1 MTRAILVTD
10 GDERSAL
17 AVVRSLGRAGHKV
30 YVCSTSGQSIA
41 GASRHA
47 SGEQIVAPS
56 LTSADSFAREIRSLI
71 ELWGID
77 VLFPMTEQAFNAVFA
92 NPELFIDVL
101 IPAASPE
108 NFRAISDKRLVTEAA
123 AACGL
128 AVPTQIVLG
137 TPADAGN
144 LGERELHF
152 PMVVK
157 PARSVAQKNGT
168 QIKLGVIHCHDRS
181 SLRSALDRLP
191 SVAYPLLLQQRI
203 VGPGVGVFLLLWD
216 DELVAK
222 FAHRRLREK
231 PPAGGVSVYRES
243 IAPDPVLVERSRRL
257 LDRFGWSGV
266 AMIEYKVDEKTGTPF
281 IMEINGRFWGSL
293 QLAIDAGVDF
303 PKLLLARAS
312 GERVYGPSEYK
323 LGIRSKWEWGEVD
336 YALARLRRTDAE
348 LSLPPGSSGRLRAV
362 LRLFLPWVPGDRF
375 EVFRASDPAPFFRET
390 LRYFR
395 AS

>member
-17 AVVRSLGRAGHKV
+17 AVVRSLGKAGHKV
-30 YVCSTSGQSIA
+30 YVCSTSGRSIA
-41 GASRHA
+41 GASRQA
-47 SGEQIVAPS
+47 SGERKVSPS
-56 LTSADSFAREIRSLI
+56 LTSPDSFARELGSLI
-71 ELWGID
+71 SLWGID
-77 VLFPMTEQAFNAVFA
+77 VLVPMTEQAFNAVFA
-92 NPELFIDVL
+92 NRELFRNVS
-101 IPAASPE
+101 IPAASSDK
-108 NFRAISDKRLVTEAA
+108 FRAISDKRLVTEAA

-128 AVPTQIVLG
+128 AVPAQIVLA
-137 TPADAGN
+137 TPADAAG
-144 LGERELHF
+144 LADGDLHF

-157 PARSVAQKNGT
+157 PARSVAQRNGT
-168 QIKLGVIHCHDRS
+168 QFKLGVIHCRDRV

-191 SVAYPLLLQQRI
+191 PEAYPLLLQQRI
-203 VGPGVGVFLLLWD
+203 VGPGVGIFLLLWD
-216 DELVAK
+216 NELVAS

-243 IAPDPVLVERSRRL
+243 IAGDPVLVERSRRL

-303 PKLLLARAS
+303 PRLLIARAS
-312 GERVYGPSEYK
+312 GEKVYGPSEYK

-348 LSLPPGSSGRLRAV
+348 LSLPPGSSGRLRSL
-362 LRLFLPWVPGDRF
+362 LRLFVPWVPGDRF

-390 LRYFR
+390 IRYFR